1 MLYDSHLDMFLQVA
15 ELGSFSKA
23 AEAGFITPSA
33 VIKQINLLEADLG
46 VRLFDRTHRGL
57 KLTKAGESLKKDA
70 PELIKKSQEIADRAV
85 ASMKKED
92 NIIRIGTSPV
102 TPAEVLVELW
112 PKLSELLPGL
122 KFQLVPFDNTPENA
136 RMILKN
142 LGENID
148 IVAGLFDEKL
158 LGYRECNG
166 IELAQDRLCVALSIN
181 HPLAQKKRLT
191 IKDLYGQ
198 ELMMI
203 KPGSMDSMDAL
214 RAYLTKNHPK
224 IQIKDFSLYNTEVF
238 NECENS
244 GKLLVTIERWKNVHP
259 LLKTHRM
266 NWKYDMPYG
275 LLYSKTPDKK
285 VEQFLE
291 ALKKVI

>member
-15 ELGSFSKA
+15 ALGSFSKA

-46 VRLFDRTHRGL
+46 VRLFERTHRGL
-57 KLTKAGESLKKDA
+57 KLTKAGESLQKDA
-70 PELIKKSQEIADRAV
+70 PELIKKSQEIAERAV

-92 NIIRIGTSPV
+92 NILRIGTSPV

-112 PKLSELLPGL
+112 PKLSEILPGL

-136 RMILKN
+136 RMILKS

-166 IELAQDRLCVALSIN
+166 IELVRDKLCVALSIN

-198 ELMMI
+198 KLLML
-203 KPGSMDSMDAL
+203 KAGSMASMDAL
-214 RAYLTKNHPK
+214 RNYLVKNHPQ
-224 IQIKDFSLYNTEVF
+224 IQIEDFPLYSTEIF

-259 LLKTHRM
+259 LLKTCRM

-285 VEQFLE
+285 VEQFLQ
-291 ALKKVI
+291 ALKKII